1 MGFLV
6 IPAVDMKGRK
16 CVQLRQGDENQVI
29 VEMDDPLAIA
39 NCFVRSGAPRI
50 HVIDLDG
57 AIGGTRVNAEI
68 LERMVSELEVPIQFG
83 GGIRG
88 IEDARRLLDM
98 GVQKI
103 ILGTLALD
111 MPEAVLRLAEEYGRE
126 RLTVALDSRHGKVL
140 VKGWKEEIEA
150 GPEEVVKKFERSA
163 SEVLFTN
170 VEVEGLMEGVA
181 LEVIEGMVS
190 STSLGVI
197 VSGGITTL
205 EDVRNVRKSGAAGCV
220 IGSALYTGK
229 LDYRKALRTGG
240 GKV

>member
-1 MGFLV
+1 MAFLV

-16 CVQLRQGDENQVI
+16 CVQLRQGDENRVI
-29 VEMDDPLAIA
+29 VEMDDPLQVA

-57 AIGGTRVNAEI
+57 AIGGKRVNAEI
-68 LERMVSELEVPIQFG
+68 LERMVSELNVPIQFG
-83 GGIRG
+83 GGIRSVV
-88 IEDARRLLDM
+88 DARRLLDM
-98 GVQKI
+98 GAQKI
-103 ILGTLALD
+103 ILGTLALE
-111 MPEAVLRLAEEYGRE
+111 MPEVVLRLAEEYGSDRII
-126 RLTVALDSRHGKVL
+126 VALDSRRGQVL
-140 VKGWKEEIEA
+140 VKGWKEEVEVSPMEA
-150 GPEEVVKKFERSA
+150 AKRFEKCA

-170 VEVEGLMEGVA
+170 VEVEGLMEGVD
-181 LEVIEGMVS
+181 LEVIEEMVG

-205 EDVRNVRKSGAAGCV
+205 DDVRSVRKTGAAGCV

-229 LDYRKALRTGG
+229 LDYREALRVGF